1 MNDNSKTVTGVLPVF
16 QTPFHLDES
25 IDFETLAREIDWL
38 FDERADGIV
47 LAMVSEVLRL
57 SDDERQIL
65 TEKSCAFAKGRGPV
79 IISVGAE
86 SSKQAEAFARHAE
99 SSGAAALMAIPP
111 VATGATT
118 DELAGYYER
127 LFKAVEI
134 PIIVQDAS
142 GYVGIP
148 MSIEFQAGLLDS
160 FGPERVWFKPEAVPI
175 GPRLSALRDATGS
188 RAHIFEGTGGIS
200 LVDSYQR
207 GICGTIPGA
216 DLIRGIVPL
225 WEALEKGDLK
235 RASRIH
241 GPLSSLISI
250 QTSLDGFLA
259 VEKHLLVRQG
269 IFQNE
274 LVRGPR
280 SFVLDKETRNEVDRL
295 FDIMME
301 AALETAE

>member
-1 MNDNSKTVTGVLPVF
+1 MNDHSNTVTGVLPVF

-25 IDFETLAREIDWL
+25 IDFETLGREIDWL
-38 FDERADGIV
+38 FNEGAAGIV

-57 SDDERQIL
+57 SDQERQAL
-65 TEKSCAFAKGRGPV
+65 TEKSCEFAKGRGAV

-86 SSKQAEAFARHAE
+86 SSRQAEAFAKQAE
-99 SSGAAALMAIPP
+99 SSGATALMAIPP
-111 VATGATT
+111 VATGATA
-118 DELAGYYER
+118 DELAEYYER
-127 LFKAVEI
+127 LFKAVKI
-134 PIIVQDAS
+134 PIVVQDAS
-142 GYVGIP
+142 GYVGLP
-148 MSIEFQAGLLDS
+148 MSIEFQAALLDT

-207 GICGTIPGA
+207 GICGTMPGA

-225 WEALEKGDLK
+225 WKALEKGDMK
-235 RASRIH
+235 RANRIH
-241 GPLSSLISI
+241 GPISSLISM

-269 IFQNE
+269 IFSNE

-280 SFVLDKETRNEVDRL
+280 GFVLDQETRNEVDRL
-295 FDIMME
+295 FDIMIE
-301 AALETAE
+301 ATLENDE

>member
-1 MNDNSKTVTGVLPVF
+1 MNDKSKTVTGVLPVF

-38 FDERADGIV
+38 FNEGADGIV

-57 SDDERQIL
+57 SDRERHAL
-65 TEKSCAFAKGRGPV
+65 TEKSCELAHGRGAA

-86 SSKQAEAFARHAE
+86 SSRQAEAFAKQAE
-99 SSGAAALMAIPP
+99 SAGATALMAIPP
-111 VATGATT
+111 VATGATS

-127 LFKAVEI
+127 LFNAVEI
-134 PIIVQDAS
+134 PIVVQDAS
-142 GYVGIP
+142 GYVGLP

-160 FGPERVWFKPEAVPI
+160 FGADRVWFKPEAVPI
-175 GPRLSALRDATGS
+175 GPRLSALRDATDS
-188 RAHIFEGTGGIS
+188 TARIFEGTGGIA

-207 GICGTIPGA
+207 GISGTMPGA

-225 WEALEKGDLK
+225 WKALEKGDMK
-235 RASRIH
+235 RASWIH
-241 GPLSSLISI
+241 GPLSSLISL

-269 IFQNE
+269 IFTNE
-274 LVRGPR
+274 VVRGPR
-280 SFVLDKETRNEVDRL
+280 SFVIDGETRNEVDRL
-295 FDIMME
+295 FDLMIE
-301 AALETAE
+301 ATLED